1 MRANGVLLRY
11 AVFMRE
17 HFAIVIISTLLLAIA
32 VGLVSSAPGRFL
44 QQYSV
49 ILIVIM
55 IGAMGFSIT
64 YESLSASLKEW
75 CARCLSLGLVLNFLF
90 APFLCWLLA
99 LLLLQGYPDFA
110 VGLVLIGAVPCAG
123 MAMVWTGLLKGDLP
137 LATVINAVTM
147 VLAPFLIPV
156 IMLLFA
162 GRFVVIDTAAMFVQ
176 VFLTVLLPL
185 LIGISL
191 REILEWRSCI
201 LKGRGDAQRPQA
213 VREKEL
219 TVQHILPVMSAISAT
234 MAVLLMFMAINTS
247 IPVIVKNL
255 SAIIPLIASTILI
268 FPVLFIVAYFIS
280 ERLFPHAQ
288 NIALTYSAG
297 MKNLPIAIGI
307 ATVSFGGLAMLPVA
321 VGFAFQM
328 LTAVGFY
335 QVYRKLTSA
344 A

>member
-1 MRANGVLLRY
+1 MTMKRAVMKY
-11 AVFMRE
+11 AGFMRE
-17 HFAIVIISTLLLAIA
+17 HFAIIIIATLLLAIA
-32 VGLVSSAPGRFL
+32 VGLVSSAPGRFIR
-44 QQYSV
+44 QYSV
-49 ILIVIM
+49 LLIVIM

-64 YESLSASLKEW
+64 FKSLGASLKT

-90 APFLCWLLA
+90 APFLCFVLA

-123 MAMVWTGLLKGDLP
+123 MTMVWTGLLKGDLP

-156 IMLLFA
+156 IMLVFA
-162 GRFVVIDTAAMFVQ
+162 GTFVAIDTVAMFVQ
-176 VFLTVLLPL
+176 VIITVLLPL
-185 LIGISL
+185 LVGISL
-191 REILEWRSCI
+191 REIFEWKSRPRTGEKSPEPQRDR
-201 LKGRGDAQRPQA
+201 GRGSGTSP
-213 VREKEL
+213 
-219 TVQHILPVMSAISAT
+219 ILPVMSAISAT

-247 IPVIVKNL
+247 VPLMAANIAAIV
-255 SAIIPLIASTILI
+255 PLVASTILI
-268 FPVLFIVAYFIS
+268 FPVLFSVAYLMS
-280 ERLFPHAQ
+280 VRLFAHSE

-307 ATVSFGGLAMLPVA
+307 ASVSFGGLAMLPVA

-335 QVYRKLTSA
+335 QIYRRSA
-344 A
+344 PDTG